1 MAPIWHSM
9 KPTASLPLK
18 IGWNPQKRNFI
29 FQPVLF
35 TGYVSLSELL
45 VWERVSHI
53 TFVEN
58 MTQHWGR
65 IKPSPGLG
73 NTAAAGSPKQ
83 NTNTHGRFQKYGYP
97 QSIHLNRVF
106 HYKPSILGY
115 PYFWKHPHSKLN
127 FDLLLSTK
135 CPTLIFIQ
143 ETSPIFEWNKNN
155 SSVFSHLDL
164 GSLRTGALVCF
175 VGIIFW
181 LFVSKDMGLKA
192 IRIFLTK
199 FGRGTFCFAANQPFL
214 WTSKF
219 GVQGGVQGGGC
230 NKKSQAQVSEASTS
244 TASGHKKRG
253 RYKWSY
259 IWAL

>member
-1 MAPIWHSM
+1 MVIFVSSKKKGSTKNIRENDARPIRAAFQEVFPLNFQEKEHLEWEASFQHGPHVTLHETNSEFASENRL
-9 KPTASLPLK
+9 KPP
-18 IGWNPQKRNFI
+18 KRNFI

-35 TGYVSLSELL
+35 TGYVGLRELL

-73 NTAAAGSPKQ
+73 NTAGAGSPKQ
-83 NTNTHGRFQKYGYP
+83 NTNTHGCFQKYGYP
-97 QSIHLNRVF
+97 QSIHFNRVF

-127 FDLLLSTK
+127 FNLLLSTK
-135 CPTLIFIQ
+135 CPTRIFIQ
-143 ETSPIFEWNKNN
+143 ETSPIFDWNKNN

-164 GSLRTGALVCF
+164 GSLRTGAFVCF

-192 IRIFLTK
+192 F
-199 FGRGTFCFAANQPFL
+199 
-214 WTSKF
+214 
-219 GVQGGVQGGGC
+219 
-230 NKKSQAQVSEASTS
+230 
-244 TASGHKKRG
+244 
-253 RYKWSY
+253 
-259 IWAL
+259 